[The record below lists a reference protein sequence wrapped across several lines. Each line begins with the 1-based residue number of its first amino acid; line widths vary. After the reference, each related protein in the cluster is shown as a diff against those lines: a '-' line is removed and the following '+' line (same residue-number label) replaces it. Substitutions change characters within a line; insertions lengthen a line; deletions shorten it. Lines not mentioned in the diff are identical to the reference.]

1 LVVEWYVL
9 LFISTVLVC
18 GLLLTGATTRLD
30 NAIYDVALRLRDRPA
45 SANIV
50 IVSIDFPSIA
60 AQGPLPWPRNLQA
73 TLLHHI
79 ARDHPKAIVCN
90 EVFEFKGHPT
100 DDKKLRDAMSM
111 APVFL
116 PEVLEPAGN
125 GHAASLTLPTPTIA
139 SAAAGLGGA
148 KARPDIDGIV
158 RRTYLFEN
166 FQGKLLPNLMVLV
179 AGQSQER
186 LEAITGQ
193 GRESTTASANA
204 ATLGHRD
211 EILIP
216 FSGPP
221 GHFSRVSASDV
232 VNGVT
237 PPGFFK
243 NKYVLVGATSP
254 GLLDN
259 YPTPVSGAEGM
270 PSVEIE
276 ATLLDALLH
285 QRLIREIPLAGVLA
299 LSLGVVWVLFFGFL
313 QLKPGQL
320 GIQGLTGSFLFL
332 ACAIVSPIFLGLW
345 FPPTPVMITRTIMEM
360 IWSSR
365 RLQAASDYLA
375 GELTELQTRVGG
387 GALVTKPRGL
397 RLPMGDSV
405 SRQMMLIDETRR
417 RVRELRRFVTDVLA
431 GFPDPVMVVSR
442 RGRIIVVNQAA
453 MILGQ
458 RLNQS
463 TEPGAQIQPI
473 LSDLEIA
480 AGNKDKLWPPP
491 DNPGEIVAP
500 RGVGPGGRILEA
512 RYTAT
517 GYDEDQAKGW
527 TIHLVDVTALVSAI
541 RQREG
546 ALQLFTHDMRSPQSA
561 ILAALE
567 HRDFQGAP
575 AALRA
580 SIEKNAL
587 RTLSL
592 ADGFVRLAQAEG
604 SEYVFEPIDLLH
616 LLGDAADALWP
627 IAQSA
632 SVEIVI
638 KDPGREFVINADRGL
653 LARAFINLLDN
664 AIKFSPPGKPVTC
677 TLKEATLHDRPAV
690 SCTIID
696 QGMGMSQEQ
705 QKSLFTRFARPPM
718 TSIDGDR
725 RARRSDGVGLGLAVV
740 HTVVTRHDGT
750 VACRSEVGEGTAFN
764 IILPLSPADAHEET
778 GETADA

>member
-1 LVVEWYVL
+1 MIEWYVL
-9 LFISTVLVC
+9 LIIATLLAG

-30 NAIYDVALRLRDRPA
+30 NAIYDVALRFRDRPA
-45 SANIV
+45 PANIV
-50 IVSIDFPSIA
+50 IVAIDFPSMA
-60 AQGPLPWPRNLQA
+60 AEGAWPWPRSLQA
-73 TLLHHI
+73 TMLRRI
-79 ARDHPKAIVCN
+79 AHDHPKAIALDIL
-90 EVFEFKGHPT
+90 FQTKGT
-100 DDKKLRDAMSM
+100 ASEDRKLRDAISM

-116 PEVLEPAGN
+116 PEVLDPAGN
-125 GHAASLTLPTPTIA
+125 GHAGSLTQPTPQIA
-139 SAAAGLGGA
+139 AAAAGLGRSNA
-148 KARPDIDGIV
+148 HPDVDGIV
-158 RRTYLFEN
+158 RRTYLYEGFH
-166 FQGKLLPNLMVLV
+166 GKLLPNLMVVV
-179 AGQSQER
+179 AGQNQER
-186 LEAITGQ
+186 LDAYANQ
-193 GRESTTASANA
+193 SRASALINA
-204 ATLGHRD
+204 TTLDRRD

-216 FSGPP
+216 FAGPP
-221 GHFSRVSASDV
+221 GHFTRVSASDV
-232 VNGVT
+232 ISGVV
-237 PPGFFK
+237 PPKFFQD
-243 NKYVLVGATSP
+243 KYVLVGATAP

-270 PSVEIE
+270 PNIEIE
-276 ATLLDALLH
+276 ATLLDAIQH
-285 QRLIREIPLAGVLA
+285 HRLIREIPLAAVLA

-313 QLKPGQL
+313 QLKPGQM
-320 GIQGLTGSFLFL
+320 GIQGLAGSFIFL
-332 ACAIVSPIFLGLW
+332 ACAVASPIFLGLW
-345 FPPTPVMITRTIMEM
+345 FPPTPVLITRTLMEV

-375 GELTELQTRVGG
+375 RELAELQTRAGG
-387 GALVTKPRGL
+387 GPFVKRRGGL

-417 RVRELRRFVTDVLA
+417 RIRELRRFVTDVLA

-453 MILGQ
+453 MQLGE
-458 RLNQS
+458 RLHQS

-473 LSDLEIA
+473 LSDLEMA

-491 DNPGEIVAP
+491 DNPAEVAP

-512 RYTAT
+512 RYTPT
-517 GYDEDQAKGW
+517 GYDDDKARGW
-527 TIHLVDVTALVSAI
+527 TVHLVDVTALVSAI

-567 HRDFQGAP
+567 HKDFQGAP
-575 AALRA
+575 AGLRA

-604 SEYVFEPIDLLH
+604 SEYTFEPIDLLH

-664 AIKFSPPGKPVTC
+664 AIKFSPPGKAVVC
-677 TLKEATLHDRPAV
+677 TLRESTLHDRPAV
-690 SCTIID
+690 ACTIID
-696 QGMGMSQEQ
+696 QGAGMSPEQ
-705 QKSLFTRFARPPM
+705 QKTLFTRFARPPV
-718 TSIDGDR
+718 TSIDSDR

-740 HTVVTRHDGT
+740 HTVISRHDGS
-750 VACRSEVGEGTAFN
+750 VECRSAVGEGTAFN
-764 IILPLSPADAHEET
+764 VVLPLAAADAFE
-778 GETADA
+778 DACLAEDD